1 MLPPAVVTWPTPP
14 FSVRSYM
21 SHEYF
26 LVCFRSTLPAP
37 TAANHF
43 ASLISSVIMAA
54 IIDKIEI

>member
-1 MLPPAVVTWPTPP
+1 
-14 FSVRSYM
+14 M